1 MTDKPENILD
11 TAPVSIWPTVWKYSF
26 ILAACS
32 FAYTL
37 ILYYTG
43 LAAHTGAGLL
53 SFVITI
59 VLLVLG
65 MRKYRSVNNGYMTFG
80 KATITGILISIIAS
94 VLSSVLNA
102 VYLAFIDNSVLAGL
116 SEKTL
121 QKLQETPGLTQQQI
135 DMMMKLY
142 QNLLF
147 TPVGMLITGIISGII
162 GGVIISLI
170 LAAILKKEPPI
181 TG

>member
-11 TAPVSIWPTVWKYSF
+11 TKPVSLWPTVWKYSF
-26 ILAACS
+26 ILAACG
-32 FAYTL
+32 FAYNL
-37 ILYYTG
+37 VLYYTG
-43 LAAHTGAGLL
+43 LAANTGAGLL
-53 SFVITI
+53 SLVITI

-65 MRKYRSVNNGYMTFG
+65 MKQYRSVNYGYMTFG

-94 VLSSVLNA
+94 VLRSVLNA
-102 VYLAFIDNSVLAGL
+102 VYLAFIDNSVLAVM

-121 QKLQETPGLTQQQI
+121 QKLQSTPGLTQQQI

-142 QNLLF
+142 QNILF
-147 TPVGMLITGIISGII
+147 TPVGMLVIGIISGVI

-170 LAAILKKEPPI
+170 LAAILKKEPPV